1 MSVPPL
7 IESSFHFL
15 VDLFFSGWPQPVP
28 TPTRLRNCKIV
39 SHRGEHDNRT
49 VIENT
54 MPAFD
59 TAQKAGVWGIEFDI
73 RWTKDLHPVVFHD
86 PSLSRLFHIERRISE
101 FSRNELQQ
109 DFPMIP
115 SLSDV
120 IQKYGKTLHLM
131 VEIKEEV
138 YPDPEYQNQVL
149 KNLFNPL
156 TPKKDFHILS
166 LCAEMFSIL
175 TFVHK
180 SAFLPVSEMN
190 FLRLSKLAFK
200 NRYCG
205 ISGHYLFL
213 SDLLLKKH
221 RNIGQKTGT
230 GFISSKNVLF
240 RELNRDIDWIFSNH
254 AVRLQN
260 ILTEMIGQAA
270 SQARRLHVE

>member
-7 IESSFHFL
+7 IENSFHFL
-15 VDLFFSGWPQPVP
+15 VDLFFSRWPQPVP
-28 TPTRLRNCKIV
+28 TLERLKGCKII

-54 MPAFD
+54 LPAFD
-59 TAQKAGVWGIEFDI
+59 IARDAGVWGIEFDI
-73 RWTKDLHPVVFHD
+73 RWTKDLYPVVFHD
-86 PSLSRLFHIERRISE
+86 PDLNRLFHTDRKISE
-101 FSRNELQQ
+101 FSRDELQQ

-115 SLSDV
+115 TLADV

-149 KNLFNPL
+149 KNLFSSLAPE
-156 TPKKDFHILS
+156 KDFHILS
-166 LCAEMFSIL
+166 LSQEMFSIL

-180 SAFLPVSEMN
+180 SVFLPVSEMN
-190 FLRLSKLAFK
+190 FIQLSKLAFK

-230 GFISSKNVLF
+230 GFISSQNALF
-240 RELNRDIDWIFSNH
+240 RELNRGIDWIFSNH
-254 AVRLQN
+254 AIKIQQIRNQWLGK
-260 ILTEMIGQAA
+260 TMTKMDKTMK
-270 SQARRLHVE
+270 

>member
-7 IESSFHFL
+7 IENSFHFL
-15 VDLFFSGWPQPVP
+15 VDLFFAGWPQPVP
-28 TPTRLRNCKIV
+28 TPARLRNCKIV

-101 FSRNELQQ
+101 FSRDKLQQ

-131 VEIKEEV
+131 VEIKEEA
-138 YPDPEYQNQVL
+138 YPNPEYQNQVL
-149 KNLFNPL
+149 KDLFSPL

-166 LCAEMFSIL
+166 LCPEMFSIL

-180 SAFLPVSEMN
+180 SEFLPVSEMN

-213 SDLLLKKH
+213 SNRLLKKH

-230 GFISSKNVLF
+230 GFISSKNALF

-254 AVRLQN
+254 ALKIQRIRNQWFEKVSTENCHNQN
-260 ILTEMIGQAA
+260 G
-270 SQARRLHVE
+270 

>member
-1 MSVPPL
+1 MSVSPL
-7 IESSFHFL
+7 IENSFHFL
-15 VDLFFSGWPQPVP
+15 VDLFFAGWPQPVP
-28 TPTRLRNCKIV
+28 TLEKLKDCKII

-54 MPAFD
+54 MQAFD
-59 TAQKAGVWGIEFDI
+59 IAKKAGVWGIEFDI
-73 RWTKDLHPVVFHD
+73 RWTKDLYPVVSHD
-86 PSLSRLFHIERRISE
+86 PTLIRLFHTSRRISE
-101 FSRNELQQ
+101 LSRDELKQ

-131 VEIKEEV
+131 VEIKEEA

-149 KNLFNPL
+149 KTLFSPL

-166 LCAEMFSIL
+166 LCPEMFSIL

-190 FLRLSKLAFK
+190 FIHLSRLAFK

-213 SDLLLKKH
+213 SNLLLKKH

-230 GFISSKNVLF
+230 GFISSRNVLF
-240 RELNRDIDWIFSNH
+240 RELNRGIDWIFSNH

-260 ILTEMIGQAA
+260 ILNEMIEQAD
-270 SQARRLHVE
+270 SQAR